1 MGNLTDVRM
10 PLPQEHNGIKGA
22 AVVSAAALIGV
33 LALAG
38 FLLVRSNQ
46 SPGPSA
52 SNYHAAV
59 IGDPKIHPSV
69 AKAAPEAK
77 TVVKPEETPGR
88 TTNFLDVIRATNAHA
103 FVGKV
108 VRFEGVNVLNQ
119 PAPSLL
125 CVGPNEQDCVLV
137 ELAPGADTSK
147 LSDAAKQAVGQT
159 VTIVGQV
166 MPMPTEETKH
176 RWGLKPEDEAKIG
189 HRAVYIK
196 ASAIEDVSH

>member
-10 PLPQEHNGIKGA
+10 PLPQEHNEIKGA

-38 FLLVRSNQ
+38 FLLVRSNH
-46 SPGPSA
+46 SAGTTA
-52 SNYHAAV
+52 SNYQAAV
-59 IGDPKIHPSV
+59 IGDPKIDSSV
-69 AKAAPEAK
+69 AKAAPESKVAAK
-77 TVVKPEETPGR
+77 TPEMRGQAST
-88 TTNFLDVIRATNAHA
+88 FLDVVRATSAHA

-108 VRFEGVNVLNQ
+108 VKFEGVNVMNR
-119 PAPSLL
+119 PAANIF

-137 ELAPGADTSK
+137 HLVPGADTSK
-147 LSDAAKQAVGQT
+147 LGDAAKQATGQT

-166 MPMPTEETKH
+166 MLMPTEETKR
-176 RWGLKPEDEAKIG
+176 RWGLRAEDEAKIG

-196 ASAIEDVSH
+196 ATSIEDATH